1 MQPSLMRR
9 RMWRY
14 VLPVL
19 IFSLLLNITKFFEAY
34 VIRAEDGKF
43 SLRISDMRKNSL
55 YSAIT
60 KWTRLLVLGLI
71 PFAIIIYFNIRVYS
85 KLRQRMEERNHR
97 LRSVKARPAKCMNG
111 QDVEVSATKWMLIL
125 GLLELS

>member
-1 MQPSLMRR
+1 
-9 RMWRY
+9 MWRY

-19 IFSLLLNITKFFEAY
+19 IFSLLLNVTKFFEAY

-43 SLRISDMRKNSL
+43 SLRISDMRKNPL

-111 QDVEVSATKWMLIL
+111 QDVEVSANFRS
-125 GLLELS
+125 LEAFIISDSDLMQI

>member
-1 MQPSLMRR
+1 
-9 RMWRY
+9 MWRY

-43 SLRISDMRKNSL
+43 SLRISDMRKNPL

-97 LRSVKARPAKCMNG
+97 LQSVKARPAKCMNG
-111 QDVEVSATKWMLIL
+111 QDVEVGAT
-125 GLLELS
+125 